1 MVDDKIGISAVCA
14 LSDGKW
20 KKNNNSYEVLV
31 ITHIIKYLLFLS
43 SPHPTPLLIVKVSSN
58 NIGTEETVFEFA
70 SSGD

>member
-31 ITHIIKYLLFLS
+31 ITHIIK
-43 SPHPTPLLIVKVSSN
+43 
-58 NIGTEETVFEFA
+58 
-70 SSGD
+70 